1 MNQPKQLWHTISPLF
16 GLDVKNILQNN
27 VNSTNAQNGKN
38 RRAIFT
44 IFRHLHLVQ
53 RKWLYRI

>member
-1 MNQPKQLWHTISPLF
+1 LAINGSWAITGFIK
-16 GLDVKNILQNN
+16 

-44 IFRHLHLVQ
+44 ILRHLRRASRGANGYIEFTLN
-53 RKWLYRI
+53 

>member
-1 MNQPKQLWHTISPLF
+1 MRYF
-16 GLDVKNILQNN
+16 N

-44 IFRHLHLVQ
+44 ILSHLRRVKRGANGDIEFTL
-53 RKWLYRI
+53 LYIN